1 MNQPLSNTTKPILAI
16 QKLIDALLPHAHI
29 KVSPSHRRFCHLNSK
44 GNICYLIHDGCIQLH
59 RTLDGMVLSSVKAPM
74 ILGLSNELIPG
85 AEDFFFTTETVTTF
99 SVISSFEA
107 ARIVNDQGLWQYM
120 SIFQAYVMRH
130 LTVLNTKLT
139 ALSAYEMTRNQLINL
154 MSEPEEIRCNI
165 TAVQYIQEH
174 TKLSRSG
181 VMRMLAHLKAGDYI
195 TLEKGCLMQI
205 KSIPLKF

>member
-1 MNQPLSNTTKPILAI
+1 MNQPLSNTTKPILEI
-16 QKLIDALLPHAHI
+16 QKLIEALLPHSHL
-29 KVSPSHRRFCHLNSK
+29 KVSPAHRKYSHYNSK
-44 GNICYLIHDGCIQLH
+44 GDICYLIHDGYIQLH

-99 SVISSFEA
+99 SELSSFDA
-107 ARIVNDQGLWQYM
+107 ARIVNSQGLWECM

-139 ALSAYEMTRNQLINL
+139 ALTAYEMTRNQLINL
-154 MSEPEEIRCNI
+154 MNEPEQIRENI
-165 TAVQYIQEH
+165 TAVRYIQEH

-181 VMRMLAHLKAGDYI
+181 IMRMLAHLKEGNYI
-195 TLEKGCLMQI
+195 KLDKGCLVQI
-205 KSIPLKF
+205 KNIPLKF